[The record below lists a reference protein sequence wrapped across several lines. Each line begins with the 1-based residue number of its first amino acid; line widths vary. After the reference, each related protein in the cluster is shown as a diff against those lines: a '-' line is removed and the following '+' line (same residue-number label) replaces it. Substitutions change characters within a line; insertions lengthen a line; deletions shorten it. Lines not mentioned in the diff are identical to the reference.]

1 MIMLER
7 LLLMLQ
13 KKKIKNYDISG
24 FITGLGIGGVVVT
37 LLMFS
42 PLAIL
47 IAHKNLPN
55 WLFWFIVSILYDIYI
70 YNKVLVK
77 EEYIKDRKRT
87 YYNFLK
93 KDIVLP
99 TGKKITNEEKIN
111 SLEHFI
117 EEIFD
122 EFEK

>member
-1 MIMLER
+1 M
-7 LLLMLQ
+7 
-13 KKKIKNYDISG
+13 KKHIIR
-24 FITGLGIGGVVVT
+24 IGGVVVT

-99 TGKKITNEEKIN
+99 AGKKITNEEKIN